1 MLITFLIYLAD
12 VLDMIQ
18 QFASL
23 VLIFGICLVVIYLV
37 VLFILFRI
45 ACYLDDGEFWDKRIS
60 KRIVKYVSIFFIV
73 FSLIVVFVPRSETMY
88 LMIGAYLGSKVI
100 ENPEVNEN
108 LSKVYKIITYK
119 LDEALDEYEQNLKE
133 NTSKALSR

>member
-1 MLITFLIYLAD
+1 MLITFLIYLIN
-12 VLDMIQ
+12 VFESIQ
-18 QFASL
+18 TLAFIFLIIGVSL
-23 VLIFGICLVVIYLV
+23 IGVAFFVSVVSNS
-37 VLFILFRI
+37 
-45 ACYLDDGEFWDKRIS
+45 LDDEIDEKVAKKVIKFS
-60 KRIVKYVSIFFIV
+60 SIFFIV
-73 FSLIVVFVPRSETMY
+73 LFLIVVFVPKSETMY
-88 LMIGAYLGSKVI
+88 LMIASYLGSKVI